1 MATYYE
7 QITGAIRSPME
18 YQQERMKRQA
28 DIQRMQDE
36 QDLMKQRKNI
46 LQQFFQPAVA
56 ERQELAPVGVN
67 PLAALMQ
74 PEQPANMVE
83 SRFAGVGRPADAGS
97 IIPQYTSE
105 TIPGKKEVYD
115 PRGAMGALFGI
126 GDIDTAK
133 SIANIEYKQNLMGGG
148 QEKYSMTGRLIK
160 LPDGSIVERRYS
172 NRGDYK
178 DTPVSGEL
186 VGQLQ
191 KVDLGGQQQLI
202 NPYTGEVIREESVTA
217 TPYQSFQMSPDAQA
231 DVAEAE
237 AAARKRG
244 EMYGTKEAG
253 AESKI
258 ETLDKT
264 IDLVGQLL
272 SHPGRKAATG
282 ATFAAGYIPS
292 TEAYD
297 FNQLLDQLTGQS
309 FLAEVEKMRG
319 LGTLTETEGKKLT
332 VAAAALK
339 TSQTEAAFD
348 RNLRAFQSELERA
361 RNKTSA
367 KMGGAPSRP
376 APAPKPAPAKM
387 PSMPPAKAHS
397 GRTVRDTDTGITYK
411 SDGMKW
417 VRVK

>member
-36 QDLMKQRKNI
+36 QELMKQRKNI

-83 SRFAGVGRPADAGS
+83 SRFAGVGRPASAGS

-133 SIANIEYKQNLMGGG
+133 SIADIEYKQNLIGGG
-148 QEKYSMTGRLIK
+148 QEKFNMTGRLIK
-160 LPDGSIVERRYS
+160 LPDGSIVERRNS
-172 NRGDYK
+172 NRGGYRDV
-178 DTPVSGEL
+178 PISGEL

-191 KVDLGGQQQLI
+191 KVDLGGVQQLI

-217 TPYQSFQMSPDAQA
+217 TPYQSFQMSPTSQA
-231 DVAEAE
+231 DVAGAVEKAKVTE
-237 AAARKRG
+237 KAAAEKSG
-244 EMYGTKEAG
+244 EDIK
-253 AESKI
+253 
-258 ETLDKT
+258 KT
-264 IDLVGQLL
+264 SGID
-272 SHPGRKAATG
+272 
-282 ATFAAGYIPS
+282 
-292 TEAYD
+292 
-297 FNQLLDQLTGQS
+297 DQLRLVDQMKELVLNGGG
-309 FLAEVEKMRG
+309 FRG
-319 LGTLTETEGKKLT
+319 
-332 VAAAALK
+332 
-339 TSQTEAAFD
+339 AF
-348 RNLRAFQSELERA
+348 
-361 RNKTSA
+361 
-367 KMGGAPSRP
+367 
-376 APAPKPAPAKM
+376 
-387 PSMPPAKAHS
+387 
-397 GRTVRDTDTGITYK
+397 
-411 SDGMKW
+411 
-417 VRVK
+417 